1 MTTPHSSTSAASDN
15 SAPEGALPEDRKPE
29 DSTVE
34 VRTAAT
40 AKHLSSVR
48 AVAADLAMREDFD
61 LDSVADLRLAVD
73 EACSTLVQLA
83 ARESD
88 LRCRFTAAAGELRVL
103 ATVRSA
109 HGNGPAG
116 NTFSWQVLHTLAEE
130 ARSEVVQDGGT
141 FLVHIELVK
150 RKPEQQ

>member
-1 MTTPHSSTSAASDN
+1 VV
-15 SAPEGALPEDRKPE
+15 ED
-29 DSTVE
+29 TAVE
-34 VRTAAT
+34 VRTAAA

-83 ARESD
+83 IAESE
-88 LRCRFTAAAGELRVL
+88 LRCTFTVRAGELRVL
-103 ATVRSA
+103 ASVRSA
-109 HGNGPAG
+109 TGTGPAT

-130 ARSEVVQDGGT
+130 ARSEVIADGEA
-141 FLVHIELVK
+141 FLVRIELVK
-150 RKPEQQ
+150 RRPDKQ